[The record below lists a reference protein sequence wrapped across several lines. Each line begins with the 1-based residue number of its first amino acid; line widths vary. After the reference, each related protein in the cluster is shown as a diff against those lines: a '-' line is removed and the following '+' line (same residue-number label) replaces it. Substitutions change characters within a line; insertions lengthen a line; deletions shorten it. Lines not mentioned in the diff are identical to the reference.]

1 MHEDMHEDSDQRFMA
16 FYAEELFEMLGLR
29 TVARF
34 LSESKLVRFIVVRV
48 SSIYRVQLDFTCTVS
63 LDRLFVEQ

>member
-1 MHEDMHEDSDQRFMA
+1 MHEDSDQRFMA
-16 FYAEELFEMLGLR
+16 FYAEELVEMSGLR